1 MLILYIGHTEKTT
14 NREREVRFFFFK
26 GKDKC
31 ERGNTKLKKIDTKI
45 SDLHM
50 RNVKG
55 TFQTD
60 KQDPMVNGMC
70 VT

>member
-1 MLILYIGHTEKTT
+1 MLILHIGHT
-14 NREREVRFFFFK
+14 

-31 ERGNTKLKKIDTKI
+31 KRGNTKLKKIGTKS

-55 TFQTD
+55 IFQMD

>member
-1 MLILYIGHTEKTT
+1 MKEATLS
-14 NREREVRFFFFK
+14 
-26 GKDKC
+26 
-31 ERGNTKLKKIDTKI
+31 LKKIDTKS

-55 TFQTD
+55 IFQTD
-60 KQDPMVNGMC
+60 KQDPMVNGMH

>member
-1 MLILYIGHTEKTT
+1 MLILHIGHTGKNT
-14 NREREVRFFFFK
+14 NREREIIFFFYK

-31 ERGNTKLKKIDTKI
+31 KRGNTKLKKIDTKS

-55 TFQTD
+55 IFQMD